1 MRTGTSER
9 KASAGEGAPPSHIEI
24 SSVARI
30 MHGGLEAL
38 VPLRV
43 EVPRYGVRT
52 LPLAVEVHDREVPAA
67 HRRAGS
73 PAPEPHL
80 REAHACFREREAAA
94 ESPRALVAELHPPP
108 HEDLPSPPPRTGGH
122 EELEEAGRLAGVHL
136 PGRTPLRP

>member
-1 MRTGTSER
+1 LRTGTSER

-43 EVPRYGVRT
+43 EVPWHGVRT
-52 LPLAVEVHDREVPAA
+52 LPLAVEVHDREVPAVRASAA
-67 HRRAGS
+67 HRRSGS

-94 ESPRALVAELHPPP
+94 ESPRALV
-108 HEDLPSPPPRTGGH
+108 DGT
-122 EELEEAGRLAGVHL
+122 
-136 PGRTPLRP
+136 